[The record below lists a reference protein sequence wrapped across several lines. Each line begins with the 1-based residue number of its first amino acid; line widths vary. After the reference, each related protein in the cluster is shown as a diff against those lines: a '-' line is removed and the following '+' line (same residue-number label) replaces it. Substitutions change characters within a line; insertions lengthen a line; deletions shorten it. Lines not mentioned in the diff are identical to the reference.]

1 MMRTRTILIGM
12 IIALSSL
19 STRADIVTLKDGT
32 TFEGTI
38 VKENGAEVT
47 LEIVISNIKTT
58 KTFPRYKVRSIEYK
72 PVETEAEE
80 ESTPSI
86 PTTAKNDDDEVQENT
101 DTVDSEEEE
110 IDDEDANRTNQRSTR
125 AQTSRTTFVVIP
137 VTGTIGQE
145 TNAYGLRTALQQAR
159 RKGISHVVF
168 TIDSPGGL
176 VYDAV
181 DTLEVLKEYDD
192 MMTYHA
198 LVEEGAISAASVYV
212 AAADKIWVRPGSRVG
227 GAVAYTGDASSGT
240 TQVDAKLNSIWA
252 AEIASRAEAKGY
264 PGDVFRAMVDPAAE
278 VWIDAEGKVYPSRPS
293 TAGAQQLD
301 NTRSILTIR
310 AEQMIKIGMAQSFE
324 GEVAQLGEQLD
335 IADWIEIKNLGAT
348 TMKKSYEER
357 KKLEERMEVALKY
370 YLEKVDEFIQ
380 TDPRRF
386 SDYYRFGSNRGAGYD
401 YQVDGASLIRWRD
414 RSNAGLKI
422 CDQLIEALTE
432 MARVVKQ
439 AEKVGAR
446 HLQIPDEDGDYSYDM
461 IKEVRDYL
469 WDNRNEIP
477 EDMFSS
483 SYRRP

>member
-1 MMRTRTILIGM
+1 MMRTPTILI
-12 IIALSSL
+12 ALIL
-19 STRADIVTLKDGT
+19 SFAGLTAHADIVTLKDGT
-32 TFEGTI
+32 TFEGTV
-38 VKENGAEVT
+38 VKENGAEVV

-72 PVETEAEE
+72 PLEAEPEE

-86 PTTAKNDDDEVQENT
+86 PTTATNSDNRDEDT
-101 DTVDSEEEE
+101 DSTVEESEEFDENDEE
-110 IDDEDANRTNQRSTR
+110 RTGRRSPR
-125 AQTSRTTFVVIP
+125 ARTTRTTFVVIP

-192 MMTYHA
+192 TMTYHA

-227 GAVAYTGDASSGT
+227 GAVAFTGDASSGT

-301 NTRSILTIR
+301 NSRTILTIR

-324 GEVAQLGEQLD
+324 GDVAQLGEQLD
-335 IADWIEIKNLGAT
+335 INDWLEIKNLGAT
-348 TMKKSYEER
+348 AMKKSYEER

-370 YLEKVDEFIQ
+370 YFEKIDEFIQ

-386 SDYYRFGSNRGAGYD
+386 SDYYRFGANRRAGYD
-401 YQVDGASLIRWRD
+401 YQVDGASLLRWRD
-414 RSNAGLKI
+414 RTSAAIKI

-439 AEKVGAR
+439 AEKIGAR
-446 HLQIPDEDGDYSYDM
+446 HLQIPNEDGDYTFDV

-477 EDMFSS
+477 EDRFND
-483 SYRRP
+483 SYRGP

>member
-1 MMRTRTILIGM
+1 MMRTRTILAALILALTS
-12 IIALSSL
+12 IA
-19 STRADIVTLKDGT
+19 AQGDIVTLKDGT
-32 TFEGTI
+32 TYEGTV

-47 LEIVISNIKTT
+47 IEIVISNIKTT

-72 PVETEAEE
+72 PLETVTEDEP
-80 ESTPSI
+80 SPSI
-86 PTTAKNDDDEVQENT
+86 PTTTDDEGEEDT
-101 DTVDSEEEE
+101 DAIETEEEE
-110 IDDEDANRTNQRSTR
+110 VDDDGDDRTNRRTAR
-125 AQTSRTTFVVIP
+125 ARTSRTTFVVIP

-192 MMTYHA
+192 MMTFHA

-278 VWIDAEGKVYPSRPS
+278 GKVFPSRPS

-301 NTRSILTIR
+301 NARTILTIR

-335 IADWIEIKNLGAT
+335 ITDWLEIKNLGAT
-348 TMKKSYEER
+348 AMKKSYEER

-370 YLEKVDEFIQ
+370 YFEKIEEFIQ

-386 SDYYRFGSNRGAGYD
+386 NDYRRYRSPTSDTMII
-401 YQVDGASLIRWRD
+401 DGPSLIRWRD
-414 RSNAGLKI
+414 RSSSAVKV
-422 CDQLIEALTE
+422 CDQLIDSITE

-439 AEKVGAR
+439 AEKIGAR
-446 HLQIPDEDGDYSYDM
+446 HLHIPNEDGDYTFET
-461 IKEVRDYL
+461 IRDL
-469 WDNRNEIP
+469 RDWIWNNRNAIP
-477 EDMFSS
+477 DGMFTG
-483 SYRRP
+483 SYVGP